1 MSTLELEH
9 LKHASAS
16 GNNITLAADGSLAI
30 GAVTGDLTVDTSTF
44 KVDSTNNRVGI
55 GTATPSVD
63 LEILGASSRVKQ
75 INSSGHQVNYG
86 LWDGANYRIEGDAN
100 RPMHITSYNT
110 SGDGIKMGI
119 SGGNN
124 LNIVNGGYVK
134 MPNQP
139 GVSAYNLGFSGSGA
153 GWNSAGSGSVDGGI
167 YSDYVHHNIGNNYNT
182 STGYFTAPVAG
193 RYLCTLNAYGRKEN
207 NQGDNSGYWWG
218 YFQKNGGY
226 HYGSYI
232 MEAYYNAGD
241 YDKGASIAV
250 VINLA
255 VNDTVRPYLGAYA
268 HGIAVYGANTGWSC
282 QFLG

>member
-44 KVDSTNNRVGI
+44 KVDSTNNLVGI
-55 GTATPSVD
+55 GTASPTSALHVSG
-63 LEILGASSRVKQ
+63 GAGTNIAIQSSA
-75 INSSGHQVNYG
+75 GTH
-86 LWDGANYRIEGDAN
+86 WRI
-100 RPMHITSYNT
+100 
-110 SGDGIKMGI
+110 GDGVG
-119 SGGNN
+119 STNGN
-124 LNIVNGGYVK
+124 LVIYDYTDSRKVFEIDTLGHVT
-134 MPNQP
+134 MPTQP

-153 GWNSAGSGSVDGGI
+153 GWNGGPSTGSTDGVI
-167 YSDYVHHNIGNNYNT
+167 YSDYTHHNVGNHYNT

-193 RYLCTLNAYGRKEN
+193 RYLCTLNVYGKKDN
-207 NQGDNSGYWWG
+207 NHGDNSGYWWG

-232 MEAYYNAGD
+232 MEAYYNSGD
-241 YDKGASIAV
+241 YDQGASIAI

-255 VNDTVRPYLGAYA
+255 VNDTVRPYMGAYA
-268 HGIAVYGANTGWSC
+268 HGISVYGANTGWSC